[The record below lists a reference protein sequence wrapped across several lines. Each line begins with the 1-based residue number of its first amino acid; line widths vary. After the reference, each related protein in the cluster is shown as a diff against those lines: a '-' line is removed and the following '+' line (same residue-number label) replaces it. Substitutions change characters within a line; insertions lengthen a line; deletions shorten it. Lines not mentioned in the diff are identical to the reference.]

1 MKTTNG
7 VATIGICVALIL
19 PCVTLADAPSAA
31 AVGQI
36 DAILTYCSRI
46 EPQLEKSVKSFQSL
60 VTGNTAPNVRSSAP
74 YKQEFEATT
83 AALAK
88 ADRHEVSAAC
98 VKTLSLPETKER
110 AEHGGRR

>member
-7 VATIGICVALIL
+7 MATIGICMVFAL

-31 AVGQI
+31 AVGQL
-36 DAILTYCSRI
+36 DAILAYCSRI
-46 EPQLEKSVKSFQSL
+46 EPGLERDAKTFQSL
-60 VTGNTAPNVRSSAP
+60 VTGGAASSVRSSAP

-98 VKTLSLPETKER
+98 VKTLRLPGRER
-110 AEHGGRR
+110 GEPDGRR